1 MATLQPRAVLVTRET
16 DYERLLAVHATREQ
30 ARFFLRTRGQD
41 LDMVAARH
49 EAFGETVRQVRLAVP
64 DDWRAARVMRA
75 DLDRFLFSPED
86 VVLAVGQDGLVANL
100 AKYLSGQPV
109 LGVNPAPDV
118 NEGVLVP
125 LRSDQVAR
133 LLPAAAAGV
142 AAIERRTMARATL
155 DDGQVLQALNE
166 IFIGHRSH
174 QSARYEIAVGG
185 QRERQSSSGVIV
197 STGTGA
203 TGWAR
208 SIMTATGATVP
219 LTPVA
224 RGLAY
229 FVREPWPSVATG
241 ASIAAGAVNT
251 DQTLSITSQMNDG
264 GVIFADGVEQDH
276 LDFGW
281 GRTVRVDVAAQTL
294 NLVRS
299 G

>member
-1 MATLQPRAVLVTRET
+1 MATLMPRAVLVTRET

-41 LDMVAARH
+41 LDVLAARH
-49 EAFGETVRQVRLAVP
+49 EAFGQTVRQVRQAVP
-64 DDWRAARVMRA
+64 DDWRVAKVLRA

-86 VVLAVGQDGLVANL
+86 VVLAIGQDGLVANL
-100 AKYLSGQPV
+100 AKYLTGQPV

-125 LRSDQVAR
+125 LRADQVGR
-133 LLPAAAAGV
+133 LLPATAAGA
-142 AAIERRTMARATL
+142 AAIEARTMARANL

-166 IFIGHRSH
+166 IFVGHRSH
-174 QSARYEIAVGG
+174 QSARYEIAIDGE
-185 QRERQSSSGVIV
+185 RERQSSSGVIV

-208 SIMTATGATVP
+208 SIMTATGHAVP
-219 LTPVA
+219 LAPVD

-241 ASIAAGAVNT
+241 ASITAGAVEA
-251 DQTLSITSQMNDG
+251 QRVLSITSQMNDG
-264 GVIFADGVEQDH
+264 GVIFADGIEQDH

-281 GRTVRVDVAAQTL
+281 GRTVTVSIAAQTF
-294 NLVRS
+294 NLVRP

>member
-41 LDMVAARH
+41 LDAVAARH

-64 DDWRAARVMRA
+64 DDWRTAKVMRA

-100 AKYLSGQPV
+100 AKYLNGQPV
-109 LGVNPAPDV
+109 LGVNPAPDL

-125 LRSDQVAR
+125 LRADEVAR
-133 LLPAAAAGV
+133 LLPATAAGA

-155 DDGQVLQALNE
+155 DDGQALHALNE
-166 IFIGHRSH
+166 VFIGHRSH
-174 QSARYEIAVGG
+174 QSARYEIAIAGH
-185 QRERQSSSGVIV
+185 RERQSSSGVIV

-208 SIMTATGATVP
+208 SIMTATGLTVP
-219 LTPVA
+219 LAPID

-241 ASIAAGAVNT
+241 TSIAGGAVEI
-251 DQTLSITSQMNDG
+251 DQALTITSQMNDG

-281 GRTVRVDVAAQTL
+281 GRTVKVGIATQTL
-294 NLVRS
+294 NLVRR